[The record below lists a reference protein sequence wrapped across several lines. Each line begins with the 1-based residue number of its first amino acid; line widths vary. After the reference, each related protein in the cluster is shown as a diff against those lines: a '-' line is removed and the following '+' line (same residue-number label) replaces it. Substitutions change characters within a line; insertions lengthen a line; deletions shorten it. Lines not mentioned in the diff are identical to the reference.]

1 MTTRRRFIT
10 GAGAAAAAAL
20 TSCVIPAQPRIK
32 WRLQTYASPNLA
44 AHVIKPALDSFN
56 KIARDEMEIEL
67 VYADQGVPAGELFR
81 ALQQGAIDAVQSDGD

>member
-1 MTTRRRFIT
+1 MIWNAVQWAMNAQARRPAGRLESLKITQNCSKDALIKGWVGKHMTTRRRFIA

-44 AHVIKPALDSFN
+44 AHVI
-56 KIARDEMEIEL
+56 
-67 VYADQGVPAGELFR
+67 
-81 ALQQGAIDAVQSDGD
+81 